1 MAFNDDSSV
10 ACTERAGDR
19 HLSIEEIDV
28 LTDPTE
34 GGNLLDELVASAGVV
49 DPSELVPA
57 MLNQRAAIMFTEGDG
72 APRAS
77 GKDPLVK
84 DITLKLLKL
93 ARQAVLELFER
104 HCQAV
109 QANWGTAID
118 MEEALGYLI
127 CDTLRVEVLAAE
139 ARAIG
144 KRANHHLKSAKTD
157 DEKLKKNASARR
169 SKVNKA
175 AEKAGPERAKEFED
189 KIEAIDTSL
198 AQQRAAHWAKTVDL
212 EIPTA
217 PLVETPRPTP
227 PPPPSPVDL
236 AAHELKQAEQALA
249 TAEAAATAADGEH
262 RQAARALGKLQP
274 PGFAGAKR
282 TSADIKYFFGAG
294 LSDEVYAWRQAE
306 LDILLA
312 AEQRVCAA
320 ECAQRGAARDVKH
333 AGMEVEWARD
343 EATRVQQ
350 QQQRAAERAER
361 AAERAAEQAAFDAEQ
376 AERQRERETANA
388 ELDARTASTEEML
401 SRHKSRIAELERES
415 RAAREELVRSEWY
428 YHRAEVVNR
437 DAENVWGA
445 GWKDQEPVAPT
456 VYRLVGLSADEIR
469 NVAPCVS
476 QTSTS
481 IDERARLNRLHKSPL
496 EY

>member
-175 AEKAGPERAKEFED
+175 AEKAGPERAC
-189 KIEAIDTSL
+189 ASL
-198 AQQRAAHWAKTVDL
+198 AVHA
-212 EIPTA
+212 
-217 PLVETPRPTP
+217 
-227 PPPPSPVDL
+227 SM
-236 AAHELKQAEQALA
+236 
-249 TAEAAATAADGEH
+249 
-262 RQAARALGKLQP
+262 LQ
-274 PGFAGAKR
+274 
-282 TSADIKYFFGAG
+282 
-294 LSDEVYAWRQAE
+294 
-306 LDILLA
+306 
-312 AEQRVCAA
+312 
-320 ECAQRGAARDVKH
+320 H
-333 AGMEVEWARD
+333 
-343 EATRVQQ
+343 
-350 QQQRAAERAER
+350 
-361 AAERAAEQAAFDAEQ
+361 
-376 AERQRERETANA
+376 
-388 ELDARTASTEEML
+388 
-401 SRHKSRIAELERES
+401 
-415 RAAREELVRSEWY
+415 
-428 YHRAEVVNR
+428 
-437 DAENVWGA
+437 
-445 GWKDQEPVAPT
+445 
-456 VYRLVGLSADEIR
+456 
-469 NVAPCVS
+469 
-476 QTSTS
+476 
-481 IDERARLNRLHKSPL
+481 
-496 EY
+496 